1 MENIFHQFPD
11 FHKWVTDKKPDP
23 GALSLFRELSDTNKA
38 RDLLTW
44 LGQNRPSCSLGV
56 QILETAGE
64 LLLMGKD
71 LSSVFKE
78 TERPEGLLKKLMKL
92 RYPQATQRD
101 EEKGK
106 QVLSLPWPG
115 GVKARWLRQNDTSG
129 LEVRFV
135 CFSLKD
141 FKRKVQGLDLVHKQ
155 MKEDGGKLW
164 G

>member
-1 MENIFHQFPD
+1 MKNIFQQFPD

-78 TERPEGLLKKLMKL
+78 TERPERLLKKLMKL
-92 RYPQATQRD
+92 RYPQATKRD
-101 EEKGK
+101 EQKAKEI
-106 QVLSLPWPG
+106 QRLPWPG
-115 GVKARWLRQNDTSG
+115 GIKARWFRQNDTAG
-129 LEVRFV
+129 LEIRFV
-135 CFSLKD
+135 CFSPKD
-141 FKRKVQGLDLVHKQ
+141 FQRKIQGLDRVYEQLKK
-155 MKEDGGKLW
+155 KEEAF
-164 G
+164 